1 MERLIVWHRWLP
13 PPEYAPEAAV
23 SALGVAKRAEERL
36 LSDGG
41 EVLARIG
48 GTLVVALEAALA
60 IQATEA
66 CLALQEE
73 FERQRDADAGAIAHA
88 ITIGHVWEDE
98 ATRTWLGDAIDRAQA
113 LANRARA
120 GEIVLDEAA
129 QVGAAAA
136 FLFAREVAVSAAIR
150 GEALD
155 RKTPRRKDCRRGL
168 RHLQPP
174 ALPASAHVQFQ
185 AFRQLAQGHGRHRVL
200 LVGSY
205 GVGTNSWLGRL
216 YHELTPP
223 LWLHVSAVAAPLAP
237 LSSLAY
243 ALARISRSDHRLE
256 RILDPDLPGDSESL
270 QVLEHVREGR
280 AVVRRDVISA
290 LRHLLNKARERFGR
304 RAWVSLAPLP
314 LVDPATVAVIADA
327 TRDSAPEHLLI
338 FRLAPEDK
346 PPQTF
351 LNDESLAEIRIPAL
365 TQGEARAMAQS
376 MLGRSTLHEL
386 ARRAA
391 AMTGSSPLG
400 VAEAVRVLVAS
411 GDIIHD
417 GEKFAWRRG
426 PAGRLSTLSAEA
438 LIEERVDQLE
448 PDATRILEIIACVPD
463 PGDTRIVSGVAAAD
477 GLGADA
483 VVRAVDDLCDQSLLE
498 RFSEGLSIN
507 PTLRSVVERGMPPAR
522 LAEIHRFIAQELEQ
536 TIKRDGFS
544 RATLGYYQARGG
556 RHGAAVEAL
565 LDVARTAGQRGFLR
579 SGVRLAAAAVECD
592 PSAETRQRAAQLA
605 QSLNER
611 AQANRRSAE
620 AISVRPMP
628 ESDPILPVPSDS
640 APPLANEAVQQ
651 AIDAMIARDF
661 EAVERAIELVVAAGR
676 DGPVVD
682 RLRAMSLLSRGDRD
696 GALRAI
702 DKGRTTEDEP
712 TIETTRALL
721 TRALVLLESD
731 QLESGVRVSLRA
743 LARARKAAEMP
754 GERAA
759 LQTLALFYRRLGRDP
774 DAQGLELAASSV
786 GTLPRSTMSGS

>member
-13 PPEYAPEAAV
+13 PPEYAPDAAAR
-23 SALGVAKRAEERL
+23 ALGLVKRAEERL
-36 LSDGG
+36 LAEGG
-41 EVLARIG
+41 QVLARIG

-60 IQATEA
+60 VHATEA
-66 CLALQEE
+66 CLALQES
-73 FERQRDADAGAIAHA
+73 FDRSRDADAGAIAYA
-88 ITIGHVWEDE
+88 ITIGQLLQDE
-98 ATRTWLGDAIDRAQA
+98 GTQTWVGDALDRAQA
-113 LANRARA
+113 LANRARG

-136 FLFAREVAVSAAIR
+136 FLFAREVSVSASIR

-168 RHLQPP
+168 RHLHPP
-174 ALPASAHVQFQ
+174 GLPASAQVQFQ
-185 AFRQLAQGHGRHRVL
+185 ALRQLAQNPGRHRVL
-200 LVGSY
+200 LVGPY
-205 GVGTNSWLGRL
+205 GAGTNSWLARL
-216 YHELTPP
+216 SHELTPP
-223 LWLHVSAVAAPLAP
+223 LWLHISAVAAPLAP

-243 ALARISRSDHRLE
+243 ALARIARSDRNLE
-256 RILDPDLPGDSESL
+256 HILDRDLPGDGESL
-270 QVLEHVREGR
+270 EVLEHVREGR
-280 AVVRRDVISA
+280 AVVRRDVIAA
-290 LRHLLNKARERFGR
+290 LRHLLQKTRERFGR
-304 RAWVSLAPLP
+304 RAWLTLAPLP
-314 LVDPATVAVIADA
+314 LIDPATVAVVADA

-338 FRLAPEDK
+338 FRMTPEDK

-351 LNDESLAEIRIPAL
+351 LSDEGLAEIRIPAL
-365 TQGEARAMAQS
+365 TQAEARSMAQS
-376 MLGRSTLHEL
+376 MLGRGTLQEL

-448 PDATRILEIIACVPD
+448 ADATRILEVLACVPD
-463 PGDTRIVSGVAAAD
+463 PGDTRVVSGVAAAD
-477 GLGADA
+477 GLNTDA
-483 VVRAVDDLCDQSLLE
+483 VVRAVDDLVEQSLLE
-498 RFSEGLSIN
+498 RFTEGLSIN
-507 PTLRSVVERGMPPAR
+507 PTVRSVVERGMPPGR
-522 LAEIHRFIAQELEQ
+522 LSEIHRFIAQELEQ
-536 TIKRDGFS
+536 TIRLDGFA

-556 RHGAAVEAL
+556 RHADAVEAL
-565 LDVARTAGQRGFLR
+565 LEVARTAGQRGFLR

-605 QSLNER
+605 QTLNER

-628 ESDPILPVPSDS
+628 ESDQNLPVPTESG
-640 APPLANEAVQQ
+640 PPLANEAVQQ

-661 EAVERAIELVVAAGR
+661 EGVERAIELVVAAGR

-702 DKGRTTEDEP
+702 EKGRSPEEDRDV
-712 TIETTRALL
+712 ETTRALL
-721 TRALVLLESD
+721 TRALVMLESD
-731 QLESGVRVSLRA
+731 HLEQGVRVALRA
-743 LARARKAAEMP
+743 LARARKDSELA

-759 LQTLALFYRRLGRDP
+759 LQTLALFYRRFGRDP
-774 DAQGLELAASSV
+774 DAQGLELAATSV